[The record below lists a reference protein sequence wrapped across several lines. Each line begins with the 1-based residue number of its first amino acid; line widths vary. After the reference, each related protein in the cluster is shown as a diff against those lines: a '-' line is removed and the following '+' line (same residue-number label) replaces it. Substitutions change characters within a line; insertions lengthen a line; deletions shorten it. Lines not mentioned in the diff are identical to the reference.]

1 MPEAS
6 DARPEILFATIAA
19 GGGHVATA
27 RAMAEAVEKLYPGHF
42 TLTVS
47 DYMKEVGVE
56 EFDRRHK
63 DSWRLALR
71 YPVLARAGQWIMDSL
86 PGVTVAGQRHLATD
100 FARAAATDISGR
112 RPLLVVSNH
121 GLLTAGLTVAGRR
134 LGLKAPVLTFATE
147 PHHVGAYWADPLADH
162 VVVPTEETRARLV
175 SFGVPREK
183 ISIAGYPVRQSFL
196 EAPPKREARA
206 RLGFEDRF
214 TCLVSFGGEG
224 VSGRAMRTVRAL
236 LDSGARPQVVAV
248 TGKNEALRKGLWRL
262 RNGNGR
268 LRIEG
273 FVEDVASYLAAS
285 DVVVG
290 KAGPASV
297 YEALAVG
304 RPVLITGYAALNERG
319 VMRFV
324 EERGLG
330 RRVGSTAALSGAV
343 MDYASDGDLLE
354 KVARRCARLDLA
366 SQTERLARFV
376 ARYALNGKE
385 P

>member
-1 MPEAS
+1 LPAAS
-6 DARPEILFATIAA
+6 DARPEIFFATIAA

-27 RAMAEAVEKLYPGHF
+27 RAMAEAIEKLYPGRF

-47 DYMKEVGVE
+47 DYMKEVGVA

-71 YPVLARAGQWIMDSL
+71 YPALARTGQWLMDAFPRL
-86 PGVTVAGQRHLATD
+86 TVAAQRRLTTE
-100 FARAAATDISGR
+100 FARAAAADLGGR

-121 GLLTAGLTVAGRR
+121 GLLTAGLSVARR
-134 LGLKAPVLTFATE
+134 RFGLEVPVLTFATE
-147 PHHVGAYWADPLADH
+147 PHHIGAYWADPLADH
-162 VVVPTEETRARLV
+162 IVVPTGETRERLV
-175 SFGVPREK
+175 RFGVPREK
-183 ISIAGYPVRQSFL
+183 VSLAGYPVRRDFL
-196 EAPPKREARA
+196 EAPPKQEARA
-206 RLGFEDRF
+206 RLGLQDRF
-214 TCLVSFGGEG
+214 TCLATFGGEG
-224 VSGRAMRTVRAL
+224 VSGRAGQTVRAL
-236 LDSGARPQVVAV
+236 LDSGAGPQVVAV
-248 TGKNEALRKGLWRL
+248 TGRNEDLKEELDGL

-268 LRIEG
+268 LRVEG

-330 RRVGSTAALSGAV
+330 RRVGSVAELSDAV
-343 MDYASDGDLLE
+343 RDYASDGALLE
-354 KVARRCARLDLA
+354 EVARRCARLDL
-366 SQTERLARFV
+366 SSETERLARFV
-376 ARYALNGKE
+376 VRYAMDGRAS
-385 P
+385 